1 MFHANGNQKK
11 DWVTI
16 LISDKINIKIKTVV
30 KDKEGHYIMIDLP
43 TEQNKPKYVRTKQQ
57 SFRTHKVKTDKPEN
71 INRQI
76 HNYDCGLHNLSF
88 NKRCDT

>member
-30 KDKEGHYIMIDLP
+30 KDKEGHYIMIKGSIQPQDIIFV
-43 TEQNKPKYVRTKQQ
+43 NIYVL
-57 SFRTHKVKTDKPEN
+57 N
-71 INRQI
+71 IAP
-76 HNYDCGLHNLSF
+76 NYILLLSHF
-88 NKRCDT
+88 SRVRLCATP

>member
-1 MFHANGNQKK
+1 MSDQVVFGAKK
-11 DWVTI
+11 TTEDI
-16 LISDKINIKIKTVV
+16 
-30 KDKEGHYIMIDLP
+30 EGHYIMIDLP

-88 NKRCDT
+88 NKRCDTQTENQQGHTRTG

>member
-1 MFHANGNQKK
+1 MSDQVVFGAKK
-11 DWVTI
+11 TTEDI
-16 LISDKINIKIKTVV
+16 
-30 KDKEGHYIMIDLP
+30 EGHYIMIDLP

-76 HNYDCGLHNLSF
+76 HNFLKVTIITDYF
-88 NKRCDT
+88 NTPLPATDRTTRQKISKDIK